1 MRAEDVDIIV
11 KHTTTYDFSSL
22 YEFWRTRKATLES
35 RNTAV
40 LKDKAQKVLN
50 QNQNA
55 AHNTQATATN
65 SAINLLEQACN
76 NVGGGKVDQPSPPSV
91 EKAHERFLLALMSS
105 ISAAL
110 CREKGYLPLG
120 RRTLIAPKQ
129 SQRCDEM
136 AGTGSSKAQADL
148 LTLDADYTGS
158 KVLVIKATLSE
169 TEDLMQF
176 PAANARSTPT
186 REIGKGAILL
196 LAPGALFAR
205 YIGLLPWLTT
215 SRQNNEIP
223 GAILMANAGKPAL
236 VSWMRR
242 SLDWLDTKGLD
253 ISRLKAEPWLLV
265 EVNMGSPLSG
275 TPDRSQ
281 EGPAHPVIVPWPSSL
296 CFQRQAKPIIE
307 KQDQMPLM
315 DAADMV
321 DFVQTW
327 LMTEDERVQ
336 TIQKRKQEW
345 EAKKAASKAQAQ
357 GDHDLQDLSHMTS
370 PLALRR
376 SSLAGMVYPTPPDG
390 VHIGPGATPTFDGS
404 TSTPGPP
411 MPHPMDGI
419 EQPLP
424 KPDLDENE
432 HMEAFPNQGEG
443 AGFSDSNNNL
453 FDDMGDDDLFGAD
466 NGVTDADFSFFD
478 EPDAD
483 GGDQMDFGNA
493 LGDGGDHEEHA
504 MSLRGG
510 NMRAS
515 PLRITGNKTTVDH
528 DITMSNT
535 DDTLANEKIHGEE
548 KQIVADSVVYDG
560 TNSFNT
566 SATTAESSPPLKPD
580 AVFRRLSSIGM
591 EFVTESKE
599 NQGIRKP
606 QPCISS
612 LVELDLTPTM
622 PTFQQKYGPNG
633 RFIYPT
639 ALPSPLSMPTGIPT
653 TDYFKRRRQRR
664 PKAST
669 NSPTFAP
676 ALSKHYGDHPDEN
689 VIVLEKAAG
698 STGTPSSLSEV
709 ESSSDDED
717 MPHRSNTNGKRKRE
731 IEDER
736 NAESEEDFMSASL
749 SELNMRG
756 GELSSADGKLA
767 AFDVT
772 KLDGDAAGWSLAN
785 YLAWPDSWS
794 NSPILKDT
802 DFVAAARVLTDQAMS
817 RNFEYLKRKPSASR
831 GMDLETRAQEIY
843 SNRYIQ
849 QDVLDATRQFFKDA
863 GSCTLT
869 SFLNIRGLKP
879 PMPVRVPPRPNQSSS
894 TNQPPASLSSPVFEI
909 PPPHLEVRRSDSKLA
924 VLPSA
929 IDFWDI
935 LGLAPRSQSKDVT
948 AICLYSADISSEGGV
963 SLFMEN
969 MRSAYE
975 SRRFG
980 CHERLEAEGVTNGTM
995 AIDLDHPS
1003 RFSYDR
1009 GMSFVCE
1016 KLTDVLKSITSTK
1029 LRDRNFVLYFVYET
1043 EDPSALVGICGAFE
1057 LLLSRYRL
1065 AMINRG
1071 HTNEVILQL
1080 VPRTLVG
1087 SRNKATIPSPNDVA
1101 KLAMEVYDRCYN
1113 FELGWPS
1120 PSMSIE
1126 PPLPRQ
1132 VEFKLTPAPSSCLLQ
1147 ENSCMHIAYAQSI
1160 DDRWVSVA
1168 WTDNCG
1174 NEQFTASYCLAR
1186 KGDALSRSFQEIAH
1200 EIWETT
1206 LDIISLKKVH
1216 WRLMIVK
1223 CGRIE
1228 PYDTQFWCDL
1238 VKTESKAQITLT
1250 ILTVDTAPSL
1260 QLIPPEIELPATGMA
1275 THLAFSTTPVSTP
1288 QGNSILSPDSGL
1300 VSTPVAESAAAAE
1313 VKIEPDATLLELADQ
1328 TYGAILSHELNDR
1341 NCLLDF
1347 RPTMLSG
1354 YVIKRAEHAP
1364 RAMEVNIIWTETNK
1378 NLLDRSL
1385 KEILTVYGNLATLAR
1400 ARGVVDP
1407 EGDPRPWH
1415 VVVAERICRAM
1426 YVLM

>member
-1 MRAEDVDIIV
+1 MKAEDVDIIV

-35 RNTAV
+35 RNTTI
-40 LKDKAQKVLN
+40 LKEVAQKVLN

-55 AHNTQATATN
+55 AHNTQAMATN
-65 SAINLLEQACN
+65 SAINLVEQSRN
-76 NVGGGKVDQPSPPSV
+76 NVGGGKVDQSSLPSV
-91 EKAHERFLLALMSS
+91 EEAHEHFLMALMSS

-129 SQRCDEM
+129 SQGCDKM

-158 KVLVIKATLSE
+158 KVLIIKATLSE
-169 TEDLMQF
+169 TRDLMQF
-176 PAANARSTPT
+176 PVANSHMTPL
-186 REIGKGAILL
+186 REIAKGAILL
-196 LAPGALFAR
+196 LAPGAIFAR
-205 YIGLLPWLTT
+205 YIGLLPWPTT
-215 SRQNNEIP
+215 SRQDNDISGP
-223 GAILMANAGKPAL
+223 ILMANAGKPAL
-236 VSWMRR
+236 VSWTRR
-242 SLDWLDTKGLD
+242 TLDWLDTKGLD
-253 ISRLKAEPWLLV
+253 VSHLKAEPWLLV
-265 EVNMGSPLSG
+265 EVNMGDLLSG
-275 TPDRSQ
+275 TPARSQ
-281 EGPAHPVIVPWPSSL
+281 DGPAQPVIVPWPSSL
-296 CFQRQAKPIIE
+296 CFQRQPKQIIE

-315 DAADMV
+315 DAADMIE
-321 DFVQTW
+321 FVQTW
-327 LMTEDERVQ
+327 LMTEEERVQ
-336 TIQKRKQEW
+336 TIQKRKQQRK
-345 EAKKAASKAQAQ
+345 AKEAASKAQAQ
-357 GDHDLQDLSHMTS
+357 GEHDLQDLSHMTS

-390 VHIGPGATPTFDGS
+390 VHVGPGATPTFDGS

-411 MPHPMDGI
+411 IPHAMDST
-419 EQPLP
+419 EQPAS
-424 KPDLDENE
+424 KTDMEENE
-432 HMEAFPNQGEG
+432 HIGAFPNQGEG

-478 EPDAD
+478 DPDAD
-483 GGDQMDFGNA
+483 GGDQMDFGTA
-493 LGDGGDHEEHA
+493 LDDGRVHEEHA

-510 NMRAS
+510 DVRAS
-515 PLRITGNKTTVDH
+515 PLNATGNGTTGGH

-535 DDTLANEKIHGEE
+535 NHALADGKVNVDE
-548 KQIVADSVVYDG
+548 KQIVPDSVVHDG
-560 TNSFNT
+560 TNTVDT

-580 AVFRRLSSIGM
+580 TVFRRLSSIGM
-591 EFVTESKE
+591 ESIAKSEE
-599 NQGIRKP
+599 EQGIQKP
-606 QPCISS
+606 QPFSSS
-612 LVELDLTPTM
+612 LMKLDLAPTI

-639 ALPSPLSMPTGIPT
+639 VVSSPLSMPTGIPT
-653 TDYFKRRRQRR
+653 TDYFKRRRQSKL
-664 PKAST
+664 KAST
-669 NSPTFAP
+669 NGSTFAP
-676 ALSKHYGDHPDEN
+676 VLSKHYNDHADEN
-689 VIVLEKAAG
+689 VISLEKAADYI
-698 STGTPSSLSEV
+698 GTPSSLSGV
-709 ESSSDDED
+709 ESSSDDEAR
-717 MPHRSNTNGKRKRE
+717 PRWSNINGKRKRE
-731 IEDER
+731 IEDEG

-756 GELSSADGKLA
+756 DGISSEDGKLA

-772 KLDGDAAGWSLAN
+772 KLDGDAASWSLAN

-817 RNFEYLKRKPSASR
+817 RNFEYPKRTPSASY
-831 GMDLETRAQEIY
+831 GMELETRAQEIY
-843 SNRYIQ
+843 SPRNIQ
-849 QDVLDATRQFFKDA
+849 QDVLDVTRQFFEDA
-863 GSCTLT
+863 DSCTLT

-879 PMPVRVPPRPNQSSS
+879 SMHVRLPPRPSQSSS
-894 TNQPPASLSSPVFEI
+894 TSQPSTTLPSPVFEI

-948 AICLYSADISSEGGV
+948 AICLYSADTSSEGEAG
-963 SLFMEN
+963 LFMEN

-980 CHERLEAEGVTNGTM
+980 CHERLEAQGVINGTM

-1029 LRDRNFVLYFVYET
+1029 LQNRNFVLYFVYET

-1065 AMINRG
+1065 AMVNRG
-1071 HTNEVILQL
+1071 DTNEVILQL
-1080 VPRTLVG
+1080 VPQTLAG
-1087 SRNKATIPSPNDVA
+1087 SRNKVMIPSPNDVA

-1132 VEFKLTPAPSSCLLQ
+1132 VEFKLTHAPSSCLLQ
-1147 ENSCMHIAYAQSI
+1147 ENSCMHVAYAQSI

-1168 WTDNCG
+1168 WTDNSG

-1186 KGDALSRSFQEIAH
+1186 KGDALSRSFQEVAH

-1206 LDIISLKKVH
+1206 LDIISVKKVH

-1223 CGRIE
+1223 CGPIE

-1260 QLIPPEIELPATGMA
+1260 QLIPLEIELPATGMA
-1275 THLAFSTTPVSTP
+1275 AHSAFSSTPVSTP

-1300 VSTPVAESAAAAE
+1300 ISTPAAESAPAAE
-1313 VKIEPDATLLELADQ
+1313 VKIEPDATLLELVDQ

-1341 NCLLDF
+1341 NCHLDF

-1364 RAMEVNIIWTETNK
+1364 RAMEVNIIWTEMNK

-1385 KEILTVYGNLATLAR
+1385 KEILTVYADLATLAR
-1400 ARGVVDP
+1400 ARGVVGP

>member
-35 RNTAV
+35 RNTTIS
-40 LKDKAQKVLN
+40 KDTTQKGLN
-50 QNQNA
+50 QNQNV

-65 SAINLLEQACN
+65 SAINVLGHARN
-76 NVGGGKVDQPSPPSV
+76 IVGGGKVDQASLPSV
-91 EKAHERFLLALMSS
+91 EEAHEHFLMALMSS

-129 SQRCDEM
+129 NLGCDEM

-169 TEDLMQF
+169 TQDLMQF
-176 PAANARSTPT
+176 PVTNSQSTPL
-186 REIGKGAILL
+186 REIDKGAILL
-196 LAPGALFAR
+196 LAPGAIFAR
-205 YIGLLPWLTT
+205 YIGLLPWPTT
-215 SRQNNEIP
+215 SRQDNEIS
-223 GAILMANAGKPAL
+223 GVMLMANAGFPAL

-253 ISRLKAEPWLLV
+253 VSRLKAEPWLLV
-265 EVNMGSPLSG
+265 EVNMGDLLSG
-275 TPDRSQ
+275 TLDRSQ
-281 EGPAHPVIVPWPSSL
+281 EGPAQPVIVPWPSSL
-296 CFQRQAKPIIE
+296 CFQRQAKQIIE
-307 KQDQMPLM
+307 KQDQTPLM

-321 DFVQTW
+321 EFVQTW
-327 LMTEDERVQ
+327 LMTEEERVQ
-336 TIQKRKQEW
+336 TIQKRKQER
-345 EAKKAASKAQAQ
+345 EAKEAASKAQAQ
-357 GDHDLQDLSHMTS
+357 EEHDSQDLSHMTS
-370 PLALRR
+370 PLSLRR
-376 SSLAGMVYPTPPDG
+376 PSLAGMVYPTPPDG

-404 TSTPGPP
+404 TSTPGPA
-411 MPHPMDGI
+411 MPHVMDGI
-419 EQPLP
+419 ELP
-424 KPDLDENE
+424 TSKPDMEENE
-432 HMEAFPNQGEG
+432 HIEVFPNQGEG

-483 GGDQMDFGNA
+483 GGDHMDYGNA
-493 LGDGGDHEEHA
+493 HGDDVGHEGHA

-510 NMRAS
+510 DMRAS
-515 PLRITGNKTTVDH
+515 PLSIIGNETMGDH
-528 DITMSNT
+528 GITMCNAGH
-535 DDTLANEKIHGEE
+535 TLADEKIHGDE
-548 KQIVADSVVYDG
+548 KQIVADSVVHDG
-560 TNSFNT
+560 TNSVDA
-566 SATTAESSPPLKPD
+566 SAATAESSPPLKPD
-580 AVFRRLSSIGM
+580 SVFRRLSSIGM
-591 EFVTESKE
+591 ESIAESKE
-599 NQGIRKP
+599 KQAIQKP
-606 QPCISS
+606 QPFSS
-612 LVELDLTPTM
+612 LLMKLDLTPTI

-633 RFIYPT
+633 RFVYP

-653 TDYFKRRRQRR
+653 TDYFKRRRQRKL
-664 PKAST
+664 KAST
-669 NSPTFAP
+669 NGSTFAP
-676 ALSKHYGDHPDEN
+676 TLSKHHVDHPDEN
-689 VIVLEKAAG
+689 AIVLEKAVGAI
-698 STGTPSSLSEV
+698 GTPPSLSEV
-709 ESSSDDED
+709 ESSSEDED
-717 MPHRSNTNGKRKRE
+717 IPRRPNTNGKRKRE
-731 IEDER
+731 IEDEG

-749 SELNMRG
+749 SELNMHG
-756 GELSSADGKLA
+756 GELSSEDGKLA

-817 RNFEYLKRKPSASR
+817 RNFEYPKRKPSASR
-831 GMDLETRAQEIY
+831 GMELETCAQEIY
-843 SNRYIQ
+843 SPQNIQ
-849 QDVLDATRQFFKDA
+849 QDVLDATRKFFEDA
-863 GSCTLT
+863 DSCTLT

-894 TNQPPASLSSPVFEI
+894 TNQPSATLPSLVFEI
-909 PPPHLEVRRSDSKLA
+909 PPPHLEVRRSDSKLT

-929 IDFWDI
+929 IDFWDV
-935 LGLAPRSQSKDVT
+935 LGLAPRSQSKNVT
-948 AICLYSADISSEGGV
+948 AICLYSAGISSEGEAGI
-963 SLFMEN
+963 FMEN

-1003 RFSYDR
+1003 RLSYDR

-1029 LRDRNFVLYFVYET
+1029 LHDRNFVLYFVYET

-1065 AMINRG
+1065 AMVNRG
-1071 HTNEVILQL
+1071 DTNEVILQL

-1087 SRNKATIPSPNDVA
+1087 SRIKVTIPSPNDVA
-1101 KLAMEVYDRCYN
+1101 KLALEVYDRCYN

-1132 VEFKLTPAPSSCLLQ
+1132 MEFKLTPAPSSCLLQ

-1168 WTDNCG
+1168 WTDNSG

-1186 KGDALSRSFQEIAH
+1186 KGDALSRSFQEVAH

-1206 LDIISLKKVH
+1206 LDIISVKKVH

-1223 CGRIE
+1223 CGPIE

-1238 VKTESKAQITLT
+1238 AKTESKAQITLT
-1250 ILTVDTAPSL
+1250 ILTVNPAPSL

-1275 THLAFSTTPVSTP
+1275 THSAFSSTPVSTP
-1288 QGNSILSPDSGL
+1288 QGNPILSPDSGL
-1300 VSTPVAESAAAAE
+1300 VSTPAAESAVAAE
-1313 VKIEPDATLLELADQ
+1313 VKIESDATLLELADQ

-1364 RAMEVNIIWTETNK
+1364 RAMEVNIIWTEMNK

-1400 ARGVVDP
+1400 ARGVVDSG
-1407 EGDPRPWH
+1407 GDPRPWH
-1415 VVVAERICRAM
+1415 VVVAERICRVM
-1426 YVLM
+1426 YMLM

>member
-1 MRAEDVDIIV
+1 MRSEDVDIIV

-35 RNTAV
+35 RNTTIS
-40 LKDKAQKVLN
+40 KDTTQKGLN

-55 AHNTQATATN
+55 AHNTQATTTN
-65 SAINLLEQACN
+65 S
-76 NVGGGKVDQPSPPSV
+76 VDQLSLPSV
-91 EKAHERFLLALMSS
+91 EEAHEHFLMALMSS

-110 CREKGYLPLG
+110 CREKGYMPLG

-129 SQRCDEM
+129 SLGCDGM
-136 AGTGSSKAQADL
+136 AATGSSKAQADL

-169 TEDLMQF
+169 TRDLMQF
-176 PAANARSTPT
+176 PVPNSQSAPL
-186 REIGKGAILL
+186 REIAKGAIFL
-196 LAPGALFAR
+196 LAPGGIFAR
-205 YIGLLPWLTT
+205 YIGLLPWPTT
-215 SRQNNEIP
+215 SRQDNEISE
-223 GAILMANAGKPAL
+223 AILMANPGKPAL
-236 VSWMRR
+236 GSWIRR

-253 ISRLKAEPWLLV
+253 VSRLKAEPWLLV
-265 EVNMGSPLSG
+265 EVNIGELLSG
-275 TPDRSQ
+275 ILDRSQ
-281 EGPAHPVIVPWPSSL
+281 NGTAQPVTVPWPSSL
-296 CFQRQAKPIIE
+296 CFQRRAKQIIE

-321 DFVQTW
+321 EFVQTW
-327 LMTEDERVQ
+327 LTTEEERIQ
-336 TIQKRKQEW
+336 TIHKRRQER
-345 EAKKAASKAQAQ
+345 EAKEVASKAQAQ
-357 GDHDLQDLSHMTS
+357 GEHDLQDLSHMTS

-390 VHIGPGATPTFDGS
+390 VHIGTGATPTFDGS

-411 MPHPMDGI
+411 MPHAIDGI
-419 EQPLP
+419 EQPTS
-424 KPDLDENE
+424 KPDMEENE
-432 HMEAFPNQGEG
+432 RVEAFPNQGEG

-483 GGDQMDFGNA
+483 GGDQIDFGNA
-493 LGDGGDHEEHA
+493 LGDGVGHEGHA

-510 NMRAS
+510 DMRAS
-515 PLRITGNKTTVDH
+515 PLSITGNETTGDH

-535 DDTLANEKIHGEE
+535 DHTLADEKIHGNE
-548 KQIVADSVVYDG
+548 KQKVADPIVHDG
-560 TNSFNT
+560 TDFVDT
-566 SATTAESSPPLKPD
+566 STTTAEASPPLKPD

-591 EFVTESKE
+591 ESIAESKE
-599 NQGIRKP
+599 KQWIQKS
-606 QPCISS
+606 QPSSSS
-612 LVELDLTPTM
+612 LMKLDLTPAIR
-622 PTFQQKYGPNG
+622 TFQQKYGPNG

-653 TDYFKRRRQRR
+653 TDYFKRRRQRKL
-664 PKAST
+664 KAST
-669 NSPTFAP
+669 NGSTFAP
-676 ALSKHYGDHPDEN
+676 TLSKHDDDHPDEN

-698 STGTPSSLSEV
+698 SIGTPSSLSEV

-717 MPHRSNTNGKRKRE
+717 MPRRSNTNGKRKRE
-731 IEDER
+731 IEDEG
-736 NAESEEDFMSASL
+736 NAESEEDFMSVSL
-749 SELNMRG
+749 GELNMRG
-756 GELSSADGKLA
+756 GELSSEDGKLA

-772 KLDGDAAGWSLAN
+772 KMDGEAAGWSLAN
-785 YLAWPDSWS
+785 YLSWPDSWS

-817 RNFEYLKRKPSASR
+817 RNFEYPKQKPSASR
-831 GMDLETRAQEIY
+831 EMDLETRTQEIH
-843 SNRYIQ
+843 SPRNVQ
-849 QDVLDATRQFFKDA
+849 QDVLNATKQFFEDA
-863 GSCTLT
+863 DSCTLT

-879 PMPVRVPPRPNQSSS
+879 PMPARVLPRPNQSSS
-894 TNQPPASLSSPVFEI
+894 TNQPSATLPSPVFEI
-909 PPPHLEVRRSDSKLA
+909 HPPHLEVRRSDLKLT

-929 IDFWDI
+929 IDFWDV

-948 AICLYSADISSEGGV
+948 AICLYSTGTSSEGEAG
-963 SLFMEN
+963 LFMEN

-980 CHERLEAEGVTNGTM
+980 RHERLEAEGVTNGTM

-1016 KLTDVLKSITSTK
+1016 KLMDVLKSITSTQ

-1065 AMINRG
+1065 AMLNRG
-1071 HTNEVILQL
+1071 DTNELILQL
-1080 VPRTLVG
+1080 VPRALLG
-1087 SRNKATIPSPNDVA
+1087 SRNKVTIPSPNDVA

-1132 VEFKLTPAPSSCLLQ
+1132 VEFKLTPTPSSCLLQ

-1168 WTDNCG
+1168 WVDNSG

-1186 KGDALSRSFQEIAH
+1186 KGDALSRSFQEVAH

-1206 LDIISLKKVH
+1206 LDIISVKKVH

-1223 CGRIE
+1223 CGPIE

-1238 VKTESKAQITLT
+1238 AKTESKAQITLT

-1260 QLIPPEIELPATGMA
+1260 QLIPPEIELPTTGMA
-1275 THLAFSTTPVSTP
+1275 THSAFSSTPVSTP

-1300 VSTPVAESAAAAE
+1300 VSTPAAESAAAAE

-1354 YVIKRAEHAP
+1354 YVIKRGEHAP
-1364 RAMEVNIIWTETNK
+1364 RAMEVNIIWTEMNK

-1385 KEILTVYGNLATLAR
+1385 KEILTVYGNLATLTR

-1407 EGDPRPWH
+1407 GGDPRPWH
-1415 VVVAERICRAM
+1415 VVVAERICRAL

>member
-1 MRAEDVDIIV
+1 M
-11 KHTTTYDFSSL
+11 
-22 YEFWRTRKATLES
+22 
-35 RNTAV
+35 
-40 LKDKAQKVLN
+40 
-50 QNQNA
+50 
-55 AHNTQATATN
+55 
-65 SAINLLEQACN
+65 
-76 NVGGGKVDQPSPPSV
+76 DQPSLPSV
-91 EKAHERFLLALMSS
+91 EEAHESFLMALMSS

-120 RRTLIAPKQ
+120 RRTLVAPKP
-129 SQRCDEM
+129 SQGCDDM
-136 AGTGSSKAQADL
+136 ARTGSSKAQAHL

-169 TEDLMQF
+169 TQDLMQF
-176 PAANARSTPT
+176 AVANSQSTPL
-186 REIGKGAILL
+186 REIARGAILL
-196 LAPGALFAR
+196 LAPGAIFAR
-205 YIGLLPWLTT
+205 YSGLPWPTT
-215 SRQNNEIP
+215 SRQDNEIS

-253 ISRLKAEPWLLV
+253 VSRLKAEPWLLV
-265 EVNMGSPLSG
+265 EVNMGDLLSG

-281 EGPAHPVIVPWPSSL
+281 QGPAQPMIVPWPSSL
-296 CFQRQAKPIIE
+296 CFQRQAKQIIE

-321 DFVQTW
+321 EFVQTW
-327 LMTEDERVQ
+327 LLTEEERAQ
-336 TIQKRKQEW
+336 TIQKRKQERQAK
-345 EAKKAASKAQAQ
+345 EAANKAQAQ
-357 GDHDLQDLSHMTS
+357 GEHDLQQDLSHMTS

-411 MPHPMDGI
+411 MPHAMDGI
-419 EQPLP
+419 EQPAS
-424 KPDLDENE
+424 KPDMEENE
-432 HMEAFPNQGEG
+432 HIEAFPTQGEG
-443 AGFSDSNNNL
+443 ASFSDSNNNL
-453 FDDMGDDDLFGAD
+453 FDDIGDDDLFGAD

-483 GGDQMDFGNA
+483 GGDQMDFGKA
-493 LGDGGDHEEHA
+493 LGDGVGHEEHA
-504 MSLRGG
+504 VSLRGG
-510 NMRAS
+510 DMRAS
-515 PLRITGNKTTVDH
+515 PLSTTGNETTDNH

-535 DDTLANEKIHGEE
+535 DHTLADEKIHGDG
-548 KQIVADSVVYDG
+548 KQIVADSVVHDG
-560 TNSFNT
+560 TNSVDT

-591 EFVTESKE
+591 ESIAESKE
-599 NQGIRKP
+599 EQGIQKP
-606 QPCISS
+606 QPSSSS
-612 LVELDLTPTM
+612 LMKMDLTPTI

-653 TDYFKRRRQRR
+653 TDYFKRRRQRKL
-664 PKAST
+664 KAST
-669 NSPTFAP
+669 NGSTFAP
-676 ALSKHYGDHPDEN
+676 ALSKHYDDHPDEN

-698 STGTPSSLSEV
+698 SIGTPSSLSEV

-717 MPHRSNTNGKRKRE
+717 LPRRSNMNGKRKRE
-731 IEDER
+731 IEDEG

-756 GELSSADGKLA
+756 GELSSEDGKLA

-817 RNFEYLKRKPSASR
+817 RNFEYPKRKPSVSR
-831 GMDLETRAQEIY
+831 GMELETRAQAIY
-843 SNRYIQ
+843 SPRNIQ
-849 QDVLDATRQFFKDA
+849 QDVLGATRQFFEDA
-863 GSCTLT
+863 DSCTLT

-894 TNQPPASLSSPVFEI
+894 TNQPSATLPSPVFEI
-909 PPPHLEVRRSDSKLA
+909 PPPHLEVRRSDSKLT

-929 IDFWDI
+929 IDFWDV
-935 LGLAPRSQSKDVT
+935 LGLAPRSQSKDVI
-948 AICLYSADISSEGGV
+948 AICLYSADTSSEGEAG
-963 SLFMEN
+963 LFMEN

-980 CHERLEAEGVTNGTM
+980 CHGRLEAEGVKNGTM

-1029 LRDRNFVLYFVYET
+1029 QRDRNFVLYFVYET

-1065 AMINRG
+1065 AMVNRG
-1071 HTNEVILQL
+1071 DTNEVILQL

-1132 VEFKLTPAPSSCLLQ
+1132 VEFKLTPAPSSSLLQ

-1168 WTDNCG
+1168 WTDNSG

-1186 KGDALSRSFQEIAH
+1186 KGDALSRSFQEVAH

-1206 LDIISLKKVH
+1206 LDIISVKKVH

-1223 CGRIE
+1223 CGPIE

-1275 THLAFSTTPVSTP
+1275 IHSTFSSTPVSTP

-1300 VSTPVAESAAAAE
+1300 VSTPAAESAAAAE

-1364 RAMEVNIIWTETNK
+1364 RVMEVNIIWTEMNK

-1385 KEILTVYGNLATLAR
+1385 KEILTVYGDLATLAR